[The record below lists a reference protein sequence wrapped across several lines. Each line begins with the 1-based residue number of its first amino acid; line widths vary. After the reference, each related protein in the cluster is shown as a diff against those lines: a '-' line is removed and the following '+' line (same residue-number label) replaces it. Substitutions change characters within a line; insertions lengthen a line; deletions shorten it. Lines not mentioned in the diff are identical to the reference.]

1 MEIGHGRLIGIRPQV
16 ASLLLL
22 LLTFVGCVDG
32 FRIGRVTNR
41 ARINELAA
49 LLETF
54 LLFGSL
60 WVGLGW
66 VGLDRVGLGFVVVSC
81 QSE

>member
-22 LLTFVGCVDG
+22 LLTFVSCVDG